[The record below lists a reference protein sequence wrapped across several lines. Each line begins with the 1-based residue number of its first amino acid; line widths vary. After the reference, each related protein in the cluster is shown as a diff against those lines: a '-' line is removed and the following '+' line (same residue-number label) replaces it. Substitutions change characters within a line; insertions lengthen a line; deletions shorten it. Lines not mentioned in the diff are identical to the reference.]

1 MYSYFH
7 LCFKVALQEVKD
19 QNLYLTRCIQGHVEE
34 SAQTENLLLHL
45 MKAAKSL
52 YLTLRSQDSVPSY
65 IEADFN
71 VSLSSLYPK
80 HCRQREG
87 EYRPVLLSDCVS
99 RLSEEE
105 TCD

>member
-1 MYSYFH
+1 M
-7 LCFKVALQEVKD
+7 QD
-19 QNLYLTRCIQGHVEE
+19 QNLYLTNCLQGHVEE

-71 VSLSSLYPK
+71 ASFIFVSFRFIFKCWVSL
-80 HCRQREG
+80 
-87 EYRPVLLSDCVS
+87 EYINMPALPSDCEF
-99 RLSEEE
+99 RP
-105 TCD
+105 